1 MKKPVEIK
9 PRSFFLTTLPL
20 YVFAHFSHH
29 LLTALPIPLLVFIRD
44 DFKLDAT
51 QAALVTS
58 VFSMTYGIGQL
69 PAGWLAD
76 HLGRKILL
84 AVGILGVAL
93 AGVLVGFSATYAM
106 LLVFLAIMGLA
117 GGGYHPASTPM
128 ISASV
133 EPKKRGRVLG
143 IHGVGGSASY
153 FLAPIIAAAIAAA
166 WGWRSSFLI
175 LAIPTAVFGVIFFWL
190 LRRQSAGNRAQSSA
204 VSQTAGAEE
213 AMAPGRWRRLI
224 AFMALVVIGGGVAGA
239 MGPFLALYYVDGF
252 GLSKATA
259 ATLPAVANS
268 AGLWASVAGGYLS
281 DRVGRTPIIVGTF
294 ILGGVL
300 LFLYGVVP
308 WGLGFGALLAFSGI
322 SAYLRMPVSESF
334 IIGLTT
340 PKHRSTIYGFYYFAN
355 METGARMAPVLGS
368 YLVTTY
374 GYETGFQIAGATVVG
389 ITLICAVFL
398 WRNRD

>member
-1 MKKPVEIK
+1 
-9 PRSFFLTTLPL
+9 LPL

-29 LLTALPIPLLVFIRD
+29 LLTALPIPLLVFIRE

-93 AGVLVGFSATYAM
+93 AGVLVGISTTYGM
-106 LLVFLAIMGLA
+106 LLVFLGIMGLA

-143 IHGVGGSASY
+143 IHGVGGSSSF
-153 FLAPIIAAAIAAA
+153 FLAPIIGAAIAAA
-166 WGWRSSFLI
+166 WGWRASFI
-175 LAIPTAVFGVIFFWL
+175 FLAIPTAVFGLVFFWL
-190 LRRQSAGNRAQSSA
+190 LRRQSAGIRAQSATS
-204 VSQTAGAEE
+204 SQAGAAEE
-213 AMAPGRWRRLI
+213 TLAPGRWRRLI
-224 AFMALVVIGGGVAGA
+224 AFMVLIVVGGGVAGS
-239 MGPFLALYYVDGF
+239 MGPFLALYFVDGF
-252 GLSKATA
+252 GLSKAAA
-259 ATLPAVANS
+259 ATLPAIANS
-268 AGLWASVAGGYLS
+268 AGLWASIAGGYLS
-281 DRVGRTPIIVGTF
+281 DRVGRTPIILITF
-294 ILGGVL
+294 LLGGVI
-300 LFLYGVVP
+300 LFLYGIVP
-308 WGLGFGALLAFSGI
+308 WGIGFGALLFFSGI
-322 SAYLRMPVSESF
+322 NAYLRMPVSETF

-340 PKHRSTIYGFYYFAN
+340 PRHRSTIYGIYYFAT
-355 METGARMAPVLGS
+355 METGAILAPILGS
-368 YLVTTY
+368 YLVNNY
-374 GYETGFQIAGATVVG
+374 GYESGFKIAGSVVVG
-389 ITLICAVFL
+389 VTLVCSLFL

>member
-1 MKKPVEIK
+1 
-9 PRSFFLTTLPL
+9 
-20 YVFAHFSHH
+20 VFAHFSHH
-29 LLTALPIPLLVFIRD
+29 LLTALPIPLLVYIRD

-51 QAALVTS
+51 QDALVTS

-93 AGVLVGFSATYAM
+93 VGILVGISPTYAL
-106 LLVFLAIMGLA
+106 LLVFLGLMGLA

-133 EPKKRGRVLG
+133 EPKKRGRILG

-166 WGWRSSFLI
+166 WGWRASFI
-175 LAIPTAVFGVIFFWL
+175 YLAIPTAVFGIIFFWL
-190 LRRQSAGNRAQSSA
+190 LRRQSAGNRTQSASASQATHEEETIAQ
-204 VSQTAGAEE
+204 
-213 AMAPGRWRRLI
+213 GRWRRLI
-224 AFMALVVIGGGVAGA
+224 AFMALVIIGGGVAGA

-259 ATLPAVANS
+259 ATLPAIANS
-268 AGLWASVAGGYLS
+268 AGLWASIVGGYLS

-294 ILGGVL
+294 LLGGVMI
-300 LFLYGVVP
+300 FLYGVVP
-308 WGLGFGALLAFSGI
+308 WGLGFCALLAFSGI
-322 SAYLRMPVSESF
+322 NMYLRMPVSETF

-340 PKHRSTIYGFYYFAN
+340 PKHRSTIYGIYYFAN
-355 METGARMAPVLGS
+355 METGAILAPILGS
-368 YLVTTY
+368 YLVDTY
-374 GYETGFQIAGATVVG
+374 GYESAFKIAGAIVIG
-389 ITLICAVFL
+389 IALVCAAFL